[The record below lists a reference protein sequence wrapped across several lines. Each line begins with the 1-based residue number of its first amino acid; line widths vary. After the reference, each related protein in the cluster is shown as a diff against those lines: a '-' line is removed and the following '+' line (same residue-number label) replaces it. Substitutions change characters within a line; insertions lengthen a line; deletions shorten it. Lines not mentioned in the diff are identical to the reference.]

1 MAAISAKNKEN
12 PGVQLPPLQR
22 SLPFRRV
29 FRSLPERTI
38 APRNC
43 VRCILFSG
51 SIFEAWRTN
60 HAPDFT
66 HNGSADPGYVGTVT
80 RPGMD
85 GFYEQDRFLP
95 CQLSG

>member
-1 MAAISAKNKEN
+1 MTAGLSKKQPT
-12 PGVQLPPLQR
+12 PGGQRPPLQR

-51 SIFEAWRTN
+51 SICEAWRTN
-60 HAPDFT
+60 HALDFT
-66 HNGSADPGYVGTVT
+66 HNGSVDPGYVGTVT